1 MEDGGRTYNVII
13 SIIKGLA
20 IIGVVVGHCGM
31 SSWLEAFVNQ
41 WHLATFFFVAG
52 MCFKDKYASQPVSYI
67 KRRVKSLYAPFV
79 EFGLLFLVLHNVLYL
94 VHCSGNAYTLREM
107 GKELFNLTIR
117 LTSNEPLMGAMWFC
131 PVLLFTSI
139 IMVLTRLAVC
149 KLLNIS
155 GICKWGVFI
164 PFLVFLVGY
173 SAIQLHVKSPY
184 CIWQN
189 MVLSLVMWMGYWFRR
204 YAKADGW
211 DTAVH
216 IAVAATGFI
225 LIALATS
232 NGFMARLQPHSVN
245 HEGAMALL
253 LIPAMAGLSVHSLSV
268 VLNKTCFKQA
278 LANIGNHSFSIM
290 ALHFLA
296 FKAVNFAQVTCYG
309 YNIERMTDFPGIG
322 YGGLW
327 GWGMAYV
334 VAGIAIPL
342 MSAHV
347 YNTIKR

>member
-41 WHLATFFFVAG
+41 WHLATFFFVSG

-139 IMVLTRLAVC
+139 IMVLTRVVIC
-149 KLLNIS
+149 KLLNMS
-155 GICKWGVFI
+155 SICK
-164 PFLVFLVGY
+164 L
-173 SAIQLHVKSPY
+173 
-184 CIWQN
+184 
-189 MVLSLVMWMGYWFRR
+189 
-204 YAKADGW
+204 
-211 DTAVH
+211 
-216 IAVAATGFI
+216 
-225 LIALATS
+225 
-232 NGFMARLQPHSVN
+232 
-245 HEGAMALL
+245 
-253 LIPAMAGLSVHSLSV
+253 
-268 VLNKTCFKQA
+268 
-278 LANIGNHSFSIM
+278 
-290 ALHFLA
+290 
-296 FKAVNFAQVTCYG
+296 
-309 YNIERMTDFPGIG
+309 
-322 YGGLW
+322 GG
-327 GWGMAYV
+327 
-334 VAGIAIPL
+334 
-342 MSAHV
+342 
-347 YNTIKR
+347 

>member
-1 MEDGGRTYNVII
+1 
-13 SIIKGLA
+13 
-20 IIGVVVGHCGM
+20 
-31 SSWLEAFVNQ
+31 
-41 WHLATFFFVAG
+41 

-139 IMVLTRLAVC
+139 IMVLTRVVIC
-149 KLLNIS
+149 KLLNMS
-155 GICKWGVFI
+155 SICKLGRVI
-164 PFLVFLVGY
+164 VPFLVFLVGY
-173 SAIQLHVKSPY
+173 FAIQLHVKSPY

-245 HEGAMALL
+245 HERAMALL
-253 LIPAMAGLSVHSLSV
+253 LIPVMAGLSMHSLSV
-268 VLNKTCFKQA
+268 LLNRTCIKPA
-278 LANIGNHSFSIM
+278 LVYIGDHSFSIM

-309 YNIERMTDFPGIG
+309 YNIERMVDFPVID

-327 GWGMAYV
+327 GWEMAYV

-342 MSAHV
+342 MLAYV